1 VRVHQQKKDG
11 TIYALESM
19 GQAPVRTD
27 GAPCEHPLRVMLGD
41 DTLLLAYL
49 QGGTLELCRDGR
61 HLYLY
66 CDTPGVKLE
75 LPLAGVGAMVA
86 CHGLD
91 GVTATLQPL
100 RQPFLWPSGAALL
113 EIVLAEA

>member
-1 VRVHQQKKDG
+1 
-11 TIYALESM
+11 
-19 GQAPVRTD
+19 
-27 GAPCEHPLRVMLGD
+27 MLGD